1 MKKYSQSL
9 KRDVLFR
16 TSMTDIMVEQ
26 AVIDFILTN
35 KKDYRV
41 STSCSG
47 PVVVPTEMKAPK
59 ESDLQVKVGDF
70 ILYISR
76 VQARYISKVTADMLD
91 PSRYLSCSY
100 Y

>member
-1 MKKYSQSL
+1 
-9 KRDVLFR
+9 
-16 TSMTDIMVEQ
+16 MTDIMVEQ

-59 ESDLQVKVGDF
+59 ESDLQIKVGDF

>member
-1 MKKYSQSL
+1 
-9 KRDVLFR
+9 
-16 TSMTDIMVEQ
+16 MTDIMVEQ

>member
-1 MKKYSQSL
+1 M
-9 KRDVLFR
+9 
-16 TSMTDIMVEQ
+16 
-26 AVIDFILTN
+26 IDFILTN

-59 ESDLQVKVGDF
+59 ESDLQIKVGDF